1 MRRMVNGVPM
11 ALMWKG
17 ISLERLSALNELRF
31 RAVDN
36 LEKKHGGIKIY
47 SMPDN
52 EFDDLLEAEFQRLA
66 QAASKKAAW
75 NLKPALKKKVK

>member
-17 ISLERLSALNELRF
+17 ISLERLAVLNDMRYK
-31 RAVDN
+31 AYDN
-36 LEKKHGGIKIY
+36 LETKYGTAIWA
-47 SMPDN
+47 MPAA
-52 EFDDLLEAEFQRLA
+52 EFDALLDAEFQRLA
-66 QAASKKAAW
+66 MAASKKAAW

>member
-17 ISLERLSALNELRF
+17 ISLERLGLLNELRYK
-31 RAVDN
+31 AYDN
-36 LEKKHGGIKIY
+36 LEKKHGGVAIY
-47 SMPDN
+47 GMS
-52 EFDDLLEAEFQRLA
+52 EEQFEHLLDTEFQRLA
-66 QAASKKAAW
+66 LAASKKAAW